1 MRTPVVAANW
11 KMHKLMSEGRELAA
25 EVADADEEMDE
36 VEFILSP
43 TFVSLPAL
51 EEELKGT
58 EVGLA
63 AQNVHWKKRGAFT
76 GELSPPMLV
85 DAGATHAIVGH
96 SERREYFGETDATVN
111 KRTRAAIAHG
121 LKPIICV
128 GESIEERQEGI
139 TDNVV
144 SLQIRAALSGVDDED
159 ARDCIIAY
167 EPLWAIG
174 TGESA
179 SPSQAQSAHRTIR
192 GILRDQYDDA
202 TADATRIVYGGSVKP
217 HNIDDLIEQPDL
229 DGALIG
235 SASLAADS
243 FLSIG
248 RSVQQYISG

>member
-11 KMHKLMSEGRELAA
+11 KMHKLISEGRELAA
-25 EVADADEEMDE
+25 DVAEADQQMED

-43 TFVSLPAL
+43 TYVSLPAL
-51 EEELKGT
+51 EDELEGT
-58 EVGLA
+58 DVGLA
-63 AQNVHWKKRGAFT
+63 AQSVHWKNRGAFT
-76 GELSPPMLV
+76 GEVSPPMLV

-96 SERREYFGETDATVN
+96 SERREFFGETDATVN

-128 GESIEERQEGI
+128 GESIDERQDGV
-139 TDNVV
+139 TDTVV
-144 SLQIRAALSGVDDED
+144 ELQVRAALTDVDGDD
-159 ARDCIIAY
+159 VQDCIIAY

-179 SPSQAQSAHRTIR
+179 SPQQAQSAHRTIR
-192 GILRDQYDDA
+192 GILRDEFGDV

-217 HNIDDLIEQPDL
+217 HNIDELIEQPDL

-235 SASLAADS
+235 SASLSADS

-248 RSVQQYISG
+248 ESVQAYID